1 MNVVQ
6 CVCGVCVVIKVQ
18 PGMEECCLCS
28 CSVGVSSSKK
38 KRKKLYGTDC

>member
-6 CVCGVCVVIKVQ
+6 CVCGVRVVINVQ